1 MAKESRRI
9 SDPVTGVSSNET
21 VVRWKDNEIVD
32 ILSKF
37 TGNEPV

>member
-9 SDPVTGVSSNET
+9 LDPVTGVSSNKT